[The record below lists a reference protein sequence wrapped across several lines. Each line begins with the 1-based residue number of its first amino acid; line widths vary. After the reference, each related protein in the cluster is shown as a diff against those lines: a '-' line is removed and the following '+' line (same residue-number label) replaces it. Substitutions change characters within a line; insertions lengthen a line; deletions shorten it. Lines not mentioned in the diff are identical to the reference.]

1 MVFFSQNAANVSL
14 LFVHLRQT
22 MIRIMTRL
30 SVNINK
36 IATLRNA
43 RGGDVPN
50 VVKVAL
56 DCESFGAEGITVHP
70 RPDERHIR
78 QRDVYD
84 LRPLLRTEFNIEG
97 YPAPE
102 FIDLVL
108 KVKPHQVTLVPD
120 SPTQLTS
127 NAGWDTKQNLEFLTE
142 VLDTFNDAGIRTS
155 VFVSADA
162 EMIEYAAKA
171 GADRVEL
178 YTEPYATAYPQNKE
192 AAVAPFVEAAK
203 VARSL
208 GLGLNAGH
216 DLSLVNLNYL
226 YQNIPWMDEVSIGD
240 VYKRQAQV
248 APALT
253 DSIAGANPVL
263 TPVAGPEEMNLWS
276 MAVKGGW
283 IMIVLGLLS
292 ILCFYILFERNYVIR
307 KAGKEDPMFMDKIK
321 DYILDG
327 EIKAAIAYCRSVNTP
342 AARMIEKGISRL
354 GRPVND
360 VQAAIENVGNI
371 EVAKLEK
378 GLTIMATISGG
389 APMIGFLG
397 TVTGMVRA
405 FYEMANAGNNID
417 ITLLSGG
424 IYEAMITTVGG
435 LIVGIIAMF
444 AYNYLVTLVDGVV
457 NKMEAK
463 TMAFMDLLNE
473 PAS

>member
-1 MVFFSQNAANVSL
+1 MDYDRSW
-14 LFVHLRQT
+14 
-22 MIRIMTRL
+22 
-30 SVNINK
+30 
-36 IATLRNA
+36 IA
-43 RGGDVPN
+43 V
-50 VVKVAL
+50 
-56 DCESFGAEGITVHP
+56 
-70 RPDERHIR
+70 
-78 QRDVYD
+78 
-84 LRPLLRTEFNIEG
+84 
-97 YPAPE
+97 
-102 FIDLVL
+102 
-108 KVKPHQVTLVPD
+108 
-120 SPTQLTS
+120 
-127 NAGWDTKQNLEFLTE
+127 
-142 VLDTFNDAGIRTS
+142 
-155 VFVSADA
+155 
-162 EMIEYAAKA
+162 
-171 GADRVEL
+171 
-178 YTEPYATAYPQNKE
+178 
-192 AAVAPFVEAAK
+192 
-203 VARSL
+203 
-208 GLGLNAGH
+208 
-216 DLSLVNLNYL
+216 
-226 YQNIPWMDEVSIGD
+226 
-240 VYKRQAQV
+240 
-248 APALT
+248 
-253 DSIAGANPVL
+253 
-263 TPVAGPEEMNLWS
+263 
-276 MAVKGGW
+276 
-283 IMIVLGLLS
+283 
-292 ILCFYILFERNYVIR
+292 YILFERNYVIR

-473 PAS
+473 PA